1 MSVGRSGVGRSLQ
14 ELRKE
19 KGLSQQQM
27 SFDLN
32 VSRESVSAY
41 ETGRARVPK
50 DISRKIT
57 EKFDDPLLSIQI
69 RREYTGVGPILLDGK
84 AVDMHRSSVKLK
96 TLEEVREAKNAIL
109 QMDLVNKPEFMT
121 EYEKDQLKNDLV
133 QVADA
138 ITGLENFLV
147 VICKEYNLSSK
158 EIWDNHARKL
168 LAKRY
173 ATKESVLL

>member
-57 EKFDDPLLSIQI
+57 EKFDDPFFAMVV
-69 RREYTGVGPILLDGK
+69 RREYTGTGPIKLDGQY
-84 AVDMHRSSVKLK
+84 VDLHRSSVKAKL
-96 TLEEVREAKNAIL
+96 LEEMTEAKQAVNEF
-109 QMDLVNKPEFMT
+109 DLVNQPESLKTFEREKLIQMLT
-121 EYEKDQLKNDLV
+121 EVVD
-133 QVADA
+133 VATA
-138 ITGLENFLV
+138 IEHFVG
-147 VICKEYNLSSK
+147 VICNDYDINYTDVWKSHYQ
-158 EIWDNHARKL
+158 KL
-168 LAKRY
+168 IANRY
-173 ATKESVLL
+173 VRKESLKI

>member
-57 EKFDDPLLSIQI
+57 EKFDNPFLSIQI
-69 RREYTGVGPILLDGK
+69 RREYTGTGPILLDGK

-96 TLEEVREAKNAIL
+96 TLEEIREAKNAIL

-121 EYEKDQLKNDLV
+121 DYEKDQMKNDLE

-138 ITGLENFLV
+138 ITGLENLLV
-147 VICKEYNLSSK
+147 VVCKEYNLSFK
-158 EIWDNHARKL
+158 EIWDKHARKL